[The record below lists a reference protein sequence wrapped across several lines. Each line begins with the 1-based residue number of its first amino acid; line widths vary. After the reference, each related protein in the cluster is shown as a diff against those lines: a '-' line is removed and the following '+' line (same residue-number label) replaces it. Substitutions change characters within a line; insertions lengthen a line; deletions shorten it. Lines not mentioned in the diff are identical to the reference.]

1 MTKQEALQKL
11 QAARALVQQ
20 ADALMAEVAEAVDT
34 AGCTVEDLAQYDCC
48 GVVQDEISALEQ
60 VAQQL

>member
-11 QAARALVQQ
+11 QAARALVLQ
-20 ADALMAEVAEAVDT
+20 ADMLLAEVNEAVDE
-34 AGCTVEDLAQYDCC
+34 AGCTVEDLAGYDVCS
-48 GVVQDEISALEQ
+48 VVQDEISALEQ